1 MGGSKPARYGRR
13 HMNEGEIYFV
23 RLPENERKGTEI
35 KKDRYAVIIKNFVG
49 HAMVF
54 VVALSTGEKRFDEPL
69 NVPITRTV
77 ENGLTE
83 DSVAVTYQA
92 FSISKERLAN
102 KAGKLDTESFELI
115 KTNLRKLL
123 GL

>member
-1 MGGSKPARYGRR
+1 
-13 HMNEGEIYFV
+13 MNEGEIYFV

-54 VVALSTGEKRFDEPL
+54 IVAISTGEKRFDEPL
-69 NVPITRTV
+69 NVPIIRTV

-92 FSISKERLAN
+92 FSISKERLVN
-102 KAGKLDTESFELI
+102 RAGKLDAESFELI
-115 KTNLRKLL
+115 KINLRKQL